1 MAYGIVY
8 LLIDGT
14 NDKEYVGQTK
24 RTFKERFG
32 EHKRGDQYVDRA
44 IQEHG
49 EENFATAILKECDS
63 KEELDFFEQHFIRSR
78 NTMEPNGY
86 NRTGGGEFMQGFQ
99 ALPEVVAKAVATRKK
114 TFASK
119 SPEELRQMT
128 ANARAVAMA
137 RTPEERGVAS
147 KKAWKNRTPEERSAV
162 LKKSWDT
169 RRANE
174 AAKTPEER
182 EAYHKKLSESVKRG
196 NQKRTPEE
204 RSASAR
210 KGRAGMS
217 AEARFVMVQRIF
229 VARRAETPFKNLLA
243 EIDKRQFNYSS
254 LAKLMGMSRKSISLK
269 MCGKVK
275 FSAKDIAKLVEIFDK
290 PAEYLMQRDD

>member
-1 MAYGIVY
+1 MVYGIIY

-24 RTFKERFG
+24 RKFKERFG

-49 EENFATAILKECDS
+49 EENFATAILKECAG
-63 KEELDFFEQHFIRSR
+63 KEELDFWEQYFIRSR

-86 NRTGGGEFMQGFQ
+86 NRTGGSEAMQGFQ
-99 ALPEVVAKAVATRKK
+99 SSPEVVAKAVVTRKK

-119 SPEELRQMT
+119 SLEELRQMT

-137 RTPEERGVAS
+137 RTPEERGAAS
-147 KKAWKNRTPEERSAV
+147 KKGWKYKTPEERSAV
-162 LKKSWDT
+162 LKKSWAT
-169 RRANE
+169 RRVND
-174 AAKTPEER
+174 AARTPEER
-182 EAYHKKLSESVKRG
+182 EVYHKRLSDSVKRG

-217 AEARFVMVQRIF
+217 AEARCVMIQRIF
-229 VARRAETPFKNLLA
+229 VARRADSPFKNLLA
-243 EIDKRQFNYSS
+243 EIDRRQFNYNS
-254 LAKLMGMSRKSISLK
+254 LAKLMGQSRKSISLK
-269 MCGKVK
+269 MRGKVK
-275 FSAKDIAKLVEIFDK
+275 FSAKDIAKLVEIFGL
-290 PAEYLMQRDD
+290 PVEYLMQRDD